1 MSLFFLPEALGLS
14 SSSLYFVN
22 TCPGRCKA
30 SVSPLVLALVDWCLS
45 STHAN
50 VLLSFLLSF
59 PAVQSHSPFLFK
71 FLMKRSW
78 YSWACTNVS
87 LTLSC
92 CFSSPGCQPGAGA
105 KWPRSLVC
113 SPLSPPP
120 GGLLF
125 VCGES
130 CIWFLR
136 TPRCLFGCYSLWNI
150 WGNSNYSY
158 FKVFCCLH

>member
-78 YSWACTNVS
+78 YSWARLLGFLTFLSPSRVASVLQAVS
-87 LTLSC
+87 LVLEPSGPEALSVPH
-92 CFSSPGCQPGAGA
+92 SA
-105 KWPRSLVC
+105 RL
-113 SPLSPPP
+113 P
-120 GGLLF
+120 GGFCLWWIMYLIPKNPTLPFWLLQPLEYL
-125 VCGES
+125 GE
-130 CIWFLR
+130 
-136 TPRCLFGCYSLWNI
+136 
-150 WGNSNYSY
+150 
-158 FKVFCCLH
+158 